1 MCRVL
6 VGPEDGAYASG
17 MQTLC
22 VFLALALGSADVYR
36 WVDADGQAHYSD
48 RPQRGAERITLT
60 VTRPAASSTTSSGQ
74 AADATD
80 NQVPEPVVGY
90 ESLTITRPAQEQTLW
105 NIEGQLD
112 VAAAVQPPLQPGHA
126 LQFYLDGRMAA
137 ATPGASQ
144 TRFTEV
150 YRGEHTLQVEVVDA
164 SGRSLVSSPTLT
176 FFVRQTSIAT
186 NTPKPPPKPTPKKA
200 P

>member
-1 MCRVL
+1 
-6 VGPEDGAYASG
+6 
-17 MQTLC
+17 MQILC

-48 RPQRGAERITLT
+48 RPQRDAERITIT
-60 VTRPAASSTTSSGQ
+60 VTRPASSSTASSG
-74 AADATD
+74 AATGATD
-80 NQVPEPVVGY
+80 NQVPAPVVGY
-90 ESLTITRPAQEQTLW
+90 QTLTITRPAQEQTLW

-126 LQFYLDGRMAA
+126 LQFYLDGQMAA
-137 ATPGASQ
+137 AAPGANQ
-144 TRFTEV
+144 TRFLEV
-150 YRGEHTLQVEVVDA
+150 YRGEHTLRAEVVDA

-176 FFVRQTSIAT
+176 FFVRQTSIAN
-186 NTPKPPPKPTPKKA
+186 NTTPGPTPKKA